1 MREGDK
7 KRERDKGS
15 GRGRGTRKR
24 ESSKDVESVGT
35 LEVESK
41 AEIKTRYFLRCCNL
55 PKIIIVTPQCSWR
68 RKARSVSSVRK
79 TTLGSVWKRRFQR

>member
-1 MREGDK
+1 MLV
-7 KRERDKGS
+7 KRGRQGERDKES

-41 AEIKTRYFLRCCNL
+41 AEIKTRYFLRCCN
-55 PKIIIVTPQCSWR
+55 
-68 RKARSVSSVRK
+68 
-79 TTLGSVWKRRFQR
+79 